1 MLTHNIQNMDIISN
15 TSDWKIIAYILYRL
29 YENEEISIEEV
40 KEKFKGKSLQKIIN
54 LIKEAMEPNGTVKIE
69 NDKIRRGTVYEKIKE
84 RKMVYNLV
92 HELETKVSSRYDFSK
107 SYTYIS
113 FPISLAKDL
122 GGVESIYLAEVNQY
136 NIRCRKIKV
145 LDPFNLGIPNISCE
159 RFSDKRNLKIYYY
172 FNPPLLPG
180 QIVKWGYYMW
190 NKELIR
196 ISEDNFD
203 AIGSF
208 VPYPTYYFKI
218 KVELPW
224 KPSWAEANEL
234 TVYSENL
241 LDFDKIKT
249 KHEFI
254 QNENVLVLKIINP
267 EMKTFVIRWKK

>member
-1 MLTHNIQNMDIISN
+1 MDIISN

-84 RKMVYNLV
+84 RKMAYYLV
-92 HELETKVSSRYDFSK
+92 HEVEAKVSPKYDLSK

-113 FPISLAKDL
+113 FPISTVRELN
-122 GGVESIYLAEVNQY
+122 GMESVYLAEAGY
-136 NIRCRKIKV
+136 YSIRCRKIKV
-145 LDPFNLGIPNISCE
+145 FDPFDLGTPNISCE
-159 RFSDKRNLKIYYY
+159 KINNKGSLKISYSL
-172 FNPPLLPG
+172 NPSLLPG
-180 QIVKWGYYMW
+180 QIVKWGYYIW
-190 NKELIR
+190 YKEFINER
-196 ISEDNFD
+196 EDGV
-203 AIGSF
+203 GSF